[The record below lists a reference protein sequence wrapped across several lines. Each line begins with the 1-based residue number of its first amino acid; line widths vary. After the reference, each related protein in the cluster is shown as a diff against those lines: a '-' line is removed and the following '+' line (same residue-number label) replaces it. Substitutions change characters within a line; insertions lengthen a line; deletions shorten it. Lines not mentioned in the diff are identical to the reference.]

1 MRWASFPDGRPPGP
15 LPRRPAALRP
25 QIVRTAPSES
35 TGAVPLGRA
44 PQTRKAASLQRLERL

>member
-1 MRWASFPDGRPPGP
+1 MRWASFPDGRTPAPS
-15 LPRRPAALRP
+15 PAAPPRCA